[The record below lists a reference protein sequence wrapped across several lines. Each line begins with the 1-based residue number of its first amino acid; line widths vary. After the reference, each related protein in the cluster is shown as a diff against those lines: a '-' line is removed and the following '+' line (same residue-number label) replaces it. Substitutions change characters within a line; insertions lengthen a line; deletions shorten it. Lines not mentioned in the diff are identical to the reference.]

1 MRNWNFFFDRGVRV
15 VGSTPGFNE
24 EWNNALS
31 SWFIFFALLML
42 SAEICSAEIQ
52 FEGEFRSLLYLQND
66 QRFRQNP
73 FSF

>member
-1 MRNWNFFFDRGVRV
+1 MK
-15 VGSTPGFNE
+15 
-24 EWNNALS
+24 EWNNAPS
-31 SWFIFFALLML
+31 SWFYRFSALLML

-66 QRFRQNP
+66 RDFDKNP